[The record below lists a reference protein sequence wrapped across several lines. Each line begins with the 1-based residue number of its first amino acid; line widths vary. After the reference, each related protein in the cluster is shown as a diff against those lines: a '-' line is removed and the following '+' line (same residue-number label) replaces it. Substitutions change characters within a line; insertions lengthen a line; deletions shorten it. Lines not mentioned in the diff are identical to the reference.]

1 MEGALCKRTDA
12 ALIDLS
18 ERIIRGGF
26 AIAFGCGILIAFRK
40 IRYPSN
46 VDDVSCTN
54 IILFACPKNVFGS
67 NT

>member
-26 AIAFGCGILIAFRK
+26 AIAFGCGIVEYEYVAFRK

-46 VDDVSCTN
+46 VDDE
-54 IILFACPKNVFGS
+54 
-67 NT
+67 

>member
-18 ERIIRGGF
+18 ERIIRSGF
-26 AIAFGCGILIAFRK
+26 AIAFGCGIAFRK

-46 VDDVSCTN
+46 VDDVSVHY
-54 IILFACPKNVFGS
+54 IILFLSQLGVFGWFK
-67 NT
+67 